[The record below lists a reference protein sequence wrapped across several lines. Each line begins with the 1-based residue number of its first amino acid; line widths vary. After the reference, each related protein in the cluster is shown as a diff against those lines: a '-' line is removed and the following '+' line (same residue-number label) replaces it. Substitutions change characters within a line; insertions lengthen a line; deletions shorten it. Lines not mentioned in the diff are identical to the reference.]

1 MIMTMIEVE
10 GLHLDY
16 QLGRGW
22 REGGQ
27 ALAAIAGLSLRVG
40 KGESLAI
47 IGPSGCGK
55 TSLLYV
61 LAGLRRPTAGAVRIA
76 GEEVRGPRRDVALIL
91 QEIGL
96 LPWKTVW
103 KNVVLGLEL
112 NGGLDRAHS
121 AKVEAILRELGLA
134 ELRDRYPAQLSGGQK
149 KRVGLARALA
159 VDPAV
164 LLMDE
169 PLAFLDEQTKEEIQD
184 SILQLWQERK
194 EQLTMVLVTHDIEEA
209 VFLGQRIAV
218 LTPRPAQ
225 LKAELANPGLGTPD
239 YRRSPEFYEL
249 VRKLRELL

>member
-1 MIMTMIEVE
+1 MIEVE
-10 GLHLDY
+10 GLQLAY
-16 QLGRGW
+16 QFGRGQ
-22 REGGQ
+22 RGGERSQ
-27 ALAAIAGLSLRVG
+27 EAIAELSLRVER
-40 KGESLAI
+40 GESLAI

-61 LAGLRRPTAGAVRIA
+61 LAGIRRPTAGSVRIA

-91 QEIGL
+91 QDIGL

-112 NGGLDRAHS
+112 NGGLDQAHL
-121 AKVEAILRELGLA
+121 ARVEAILKELGLA
-134 ELRDRYPAQLSGGQK
+134 ELRGRYPAQLSGGQK

-159 VDPAV
+159 VEPEV

-194 EQLTMVLVTHDIEEA
+194 ERLTMVLVTHDIEEA
-209 VFLGQRIAV
+209 VFLGERIAV
-218 LTPRPAQ
+218 LTPRPARM
-225 LKAELANPGLGTPD
+225 KALLENPGMGAVE

-249 VRKLRELL
+249 VRRLRELL

>member
-1 MIMTMIEVE
+1 MIEVE
-10 GLHLDY
+10 ALHLDY
-16 QLGRGW
+16 RLGRG
-22 REGGQ
+22 RGQ
-27 ALAAIAGLSLRVG
+27 PMPAIAGLSLKVG
-40 KGESLAI
+40 RGESLAI

-61 LAGLRRPTAGAVRIA
+61 LAGLLRPTSGAVRIA

-96 LPWKTVW
+96 LPWKTIW
-103 KNVVLGLEL
+103 RNVVLGLEL

-121 AKVEAILRELGLA
+121 AKVEALLEELGLA

-159 VDPAV
+159 VEPAA

-218 LTPRPAQ
+218 LTPRPAKV
-225 LKAELANPGLGTPD
+225 KAELANPGLGGPD

-249 VRKLRELL
+249 VRRLRELL